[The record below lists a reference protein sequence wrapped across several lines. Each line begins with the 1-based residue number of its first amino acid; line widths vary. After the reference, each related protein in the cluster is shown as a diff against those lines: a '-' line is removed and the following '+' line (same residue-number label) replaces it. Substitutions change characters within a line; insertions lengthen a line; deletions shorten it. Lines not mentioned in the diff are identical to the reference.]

1 MRGRSTPLD
10 LCRNAFIRAS
20 RSRRAQIA
28 FLLQMERQYAS
39 NILLQKFWLRSKDL
53 DYTVQMGLLPVAVM
67 QTAFLF
73 CFVFLSIAVKSLFSG
88 NHSGK
93 KAQFPHIFFIRYWM
107 VVNVRRLSW
116 DFLRVLTCKVKTLRY
131 YRLM

>member
-73 CFVFLSIAVKSLFSG
+73 CFVFLSIAVKSLFPG

-116 DFLRVLTCKVKTLRY
+116 DFLRVLTCKVKILRY

>member
-73 CFVFLSIAVKSLFSG
+73 CFVFLSIAVKSLFPG

-93 KAQFPHIFFIRYWM
+93 KAQFPHVFFIRYWM

-116 DFLRVLTCKVKTLRY
+116 DFLRVLTCKVKILRY